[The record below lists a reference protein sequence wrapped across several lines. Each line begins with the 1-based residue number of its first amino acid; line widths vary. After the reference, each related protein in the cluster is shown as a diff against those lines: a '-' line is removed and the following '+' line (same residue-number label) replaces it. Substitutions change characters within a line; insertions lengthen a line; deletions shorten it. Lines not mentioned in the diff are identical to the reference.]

1 MRNIK
6 IYSLFFKMCVVI
18 LTCWMMSAKAETAPD
33 QLLQSLTDHMIQALK
48 NNDHAIKK
56 NANAV
61 IPLIEE
67 ILSPH
72 VDYAGMARWIVGR
85 QAWLGASE
93 SEKHDFTQEFKSLL
107 IRTYSKALTE
117 YNNQKIE
124 YLPIRGEYQDKNR
137 VQVESEIQE
146 FGKAPTKIVYRLTKI
161 EGDWKVYDIIIEGVS
176 LLKGFQSQFSEE
188 IKQKGFQTVI
198 ADLKQ
203 HNSKDLQ

>member
-1 MRNIK
+1 MSNIK
-6 IYSLFFKMCVVI
+6 MYPLFLKVCLVI
-18 LTCWMMSAKAETAPD
+18 LTCWMMSARAETAPD

-48 NNDHAIKK
+48 DNDEAIKQ
-56 NANAV
+56 NSNAV
-61 IPLIEE
+61 IPLIEK

-85 QAWLGASE
+85 QAWLGATE
-93 SEKHDFTQEFKSLL
+93 AEKHDFTQEFKSLL

-117 YNNQKIE
+117 YNNQKIQ
-124 YLPIRGEYQDKNR
+124 YLPMRGEYQEKNR

-146 FGKAPTKIVYRLTKI
+146 FGKTPTKVVYRLTKI
-161 EGDWKVYDIIIEGVS
+161 DGDWKVYDIIIEGVS

-203 HNSKDLQ
+203 HNSKDL

>member
-1 MRNIK
+1 MSNIK
-6 IYSLFFKMCVVI
+6 LYSLFLKVCLVI
-18 LTCWMMSAKAETAPD
+18 LTCWMISAKAETAPD
-33 QLLQSLTDHMIQALK
+33 QLLQSLTDQMIQALQE
-48 NNDHAIKK
+48 NDASIKQ

-61 IPLIEE
+61 IPLIEK

-72 VDYAGMARWIVGR
+72 VDYSGMARWIVGR
-85 QAWLGASE
+85 QAWLGATE

-117 YNNQKIE
+117 YNNQKIQ
-124 YLPIRGEYQDKNR
+124 YLPIRGEYQEKNR

-146 FGKAPTKIVYRLTKI
+146 FGKTPTNVVYRLTKI

-198 ADLKQ
+198 ADLKR

>member
-1 MRNIK
+1 MK
-6 IYSLFFKMCVVI
+6 IQRFFLSICFVI
-18 LTCWMMSAKAETAPD
+18 VMSWVMVARAETAPD
-33 QLLQSLTDHMIQALK
+33 QLLQSLTDQMIQALK
-48 NNDHAIKK
+48 NNDQAIKK
-56 NANAV
+56 NVNAV

-72 VDYAGMARWIVGR
+72 VDYSGMARWIVGR

-93 SEKHDFTQEFKSLL
+93 TEKNDFTKEFKALL

-117 YNNQKIE
+117 YNNQTIK
-124 YLPIRGEYQDKNR
+124 YLPIRGEYEEKNR

-146 FGKAPTKIVYRLTKI
+146 LGKPPTKVVYRLTKI
-161 EGDWKVYDIIIEGVS
+161 DDAWKVYDIIIEGVS

-188 IKQKGFQTVI
+188 IKQKGFEVVI
-198 ADLKQ
+198 LNLRE